1 MWTKHG
7 GPLHLV
13 FRAGFGRGRRGG
25 GPDPDRGALLIE
37 APTFDPAQRRDGD
50 KVLAANPLR
59 QVPALLT
66 PGGEA
71 LSESAAILIWLAE
84 QHPGAGLA
92 PTTAASARR

>member
-1 MWTKHG
+1 MAGHYILYSAQGSG
-7 GPLHLV
+7 GVAVEAALTPI
-13 FRAGFGRGRRGG
+13 
-25 GPDPDRGALLIE
+25 GAPHELIE